1 MEQIPQEIQLW
12 SCTEH
17 WKPRKRPVKE
27 ILMLPNVEG
36 MLSLKP
42 TMPAREQKVKI
53 SVIKRR
59 SSCRGARRWAG
70 LQLLT
75 GSWLQCMLSPKGG
88 QKMKCYGLDTA
99 SESKAAGFWRTL
111 TEWQNPCLLDCS
123 RATRY
128 RAGSKQSAFLSLKSV
143 KCTAEL
149 VFRQHLFFLSSWS
162 L

>member
-1 MEQIPQEIQLW
+1 MTGRNIAPILKKERKEDLRNHRPASLTSEPGEIMEQIPQEIQLW

-99 SESKAAGFWRTL
+99 SESKAAGF
-111 TEWQNPCLLDCS
+111 
-123 RATRY
+123 
-128 RAGSKQSAFLSLKSV
+128 
-143 KCTAEL
+143 
-149 VFRQHLFFLSSWS
+149 
-162 L
+162 